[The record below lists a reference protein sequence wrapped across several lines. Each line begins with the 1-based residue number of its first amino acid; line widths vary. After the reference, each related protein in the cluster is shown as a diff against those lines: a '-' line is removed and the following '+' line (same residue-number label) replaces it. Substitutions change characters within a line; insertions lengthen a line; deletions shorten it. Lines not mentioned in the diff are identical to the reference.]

1 MLHEGANEPDIIFDS
16 RFESRFDELKWL
28 YHELYHG
35 DDKGFDYLCNLIKA
49 YYIDRSDALKALDRR
64 REQDPDWYR
73 GNDIVGMM
81 LYVDNFAG
89 NLQGVIK
96 KIDYFTECGVNY
108 IHLMPL
114 LDSP

>member
-1 MLHEGANEPDIIFDS
+1 MKKDYSNELGIRFKS
-16 RFESRFDELKWL
+16 RYDELKWL
-28 YHELYHG
+28 YYELYHE
-35 DDKGFDYLCNLIKA
+35 DKQGFDYLCKLIKQN
-49 YYIDRSDALKALDRR
+49 YTERDEALKQRDRE
-64 REQDPDWYR
+64 REEDAYWYR